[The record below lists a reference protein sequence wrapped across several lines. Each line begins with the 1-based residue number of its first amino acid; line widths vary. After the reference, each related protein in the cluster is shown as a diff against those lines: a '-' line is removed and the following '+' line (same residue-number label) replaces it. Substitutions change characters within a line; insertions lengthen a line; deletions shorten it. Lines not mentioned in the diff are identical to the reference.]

1 MHQRI
6 SALPP
11 CHVSDRTDRL
21 VSSIDTD
28 AFNSPWSL
36 RAAARDTTLPMG
48 GGPDGNSPIAL
59 AKGTTVLV
67 PLYCLHRRE
76 EHWGPDAEVFR
87 PERWDSISP
96 EPYTYIP
103 FLAGPRMCLGYQFA
117 INTASYVTIRL
128 IQRLEGIKAADDRL
142 WREELGLSMTSADGA
157 RVSLRFRA
165 E

>member
-1 MHQRI
+1 
-6 SALPP
+6 
-11 CHVSDRTDRL
+11 
-21 VSSIDTD
+21 
-28 AFNSPWSL
+28 
-36 RAAARDTTLPMG
+36 MG
-48 GGPDGNSPIAL
+48 GGADGKSPIAV

-76 EHWGPDAEVFR
+76 EYWGPDAHLFR
-87 PERWDSISP
+87 PERWDSMSP

-103 FLAGPRMCLGYQFA
+103 FLVGPRMCLGYQFA

-128 IQRLEGIKAADDRL
+128 IQRLEGLKAADDRL

-157 RVSLRFRA
+157 RVSLRFRK

>member
-1 MHQRI
+1 
-6 SALPP
+6 LP
-11 CHVSDRTDRL
+11 
-21 VSSIDTD
+21 
-28 AFNSPWSL
+28 A
-36 RAAARDTTLPMG
+36 G
-48 GGPDGNSPIAL
+48 GGPDGKSPIAL

-67 PLYCLHRRE
+67 PLYCLHRWE
-76 EHWGPDAEVFR
+76 EHWGADADVFR
-87 PERWDSISP
+87 PERWDSVSP

-128 IQRLEGIKAADDRL
+128 MQRLESVKAADNRL

-157 RVSLRFRA
+157 RVLLQFRK

>member
-1 MHQRI
+1 
-6 SALPP
+6 
-11 CHVSDRTDRL
+11 
-21 VSSIDTD
+21 
-28 AFNSPWSL
+28 
-36 RAAARDTTLPMG
+36 
-48 GGPDGNSPIAL
+48 L

-67 PLYCLHRRE
+67 PLYCLHRWE
-76 EHWGPDAEVFR
+76 EHWGADADVFR
-87 PERWDSISP
+87 PERWDSVSP

-128 IQRLEGIKAADDRL
+128 MQRLESVKAADNRL

-157 RVSLRFRA
+157 RVLLQFRK